1 MEQTKTPD
9 ALKERK
15 KIDKGK
21 KPHVVNREVCSVMS
35 RGTRTFCFLDDDR
48 IFDGGRDGTGQGGG
62 LESLG
67 PLLAI
72 REVLRNGDDDG
83 EGDDG
88 DDDAPRAV
96 CEYGVAVVDAVRG
109 VVTVGQFAD
118 DALRSR
124 LVTLLANFGPSE
136 VSFGSILMGRCVR
149 SMRGGTPLPTVRFIK
164 RLPCRHLQRCR
175 WS

>member
-1 MEQTKTPD
+1 MHGYKIARVEQTETPD

-15 KIDKGK
+15 NITKGK
-21 KPHVVNREVCSVMS
+21 KPQMVNREVCSVMS

-67 PLLAI
+67 PLLVI
-72 REVLRNGDDDG
+72 WEVLRNGDDDG
-83 EGDDG
+83 EGNDG

-96 CEYGVAVVDAVRG
+96 CEYGVAVV
-109 VVTVGQFAD
+109 TVGQFAD
-118 DALRSR
+118 DVLRSR

-164 RLPCRHLQRCR
+164 RLPCRHLQR
-175 WS
+175 